1 MSAPLLVSS
10 ASLLFDE
17 PNHTGSPERML
28 LLAVLER
35 AILDFVGNDPREALA
50 AEEWI
55 FAHSNHE
62 TAEPFSFS
70 WICREL
76 DLSAGA
82 VSEIIRAMP
91 KRGNNR
97 IAPWYFTRKD
107 SLN

>member
-1 MSAPLLVSS
+1 MI
-10 ASLLFDE
+10 FDE

-35 AILDFVGNDPREALA
+35 AILDFVGNDSKEAQL

-55 FAHSNHE
+55 FAPSLADN
-62 TAEPFSFS
+62 AEPFSFP

-76 DLSAGA
+76 DLSPSS
-82 VSEIIRAMP
+82 VSKIIRAMP

-97 IAPWYFTRKD
+97 IAPWYFTRKEP
-107 SLN
+107 LN